1 MLKYWLWLT
10 TRKTL
15 GVRGQ
20 LAVLRHFGTPE
31 AAYCAQGQAL
41 SGIEGVP
48 DPSALEDKSLKEA
61 EEILNDCYRR
71 QIAIL
76 TYQDAAYPD
85 RLRTIDD
92 PPLVLYYQGTVPA
105 IDTEPVIAVVGTRKA
120 SAYGLVQ
127 AKQFGYQL
135 GRMGAIVVSGGAD
148 GIDTM
153 ALKGALTAGRSVIAV
168 LGCGVDV
175 VYPSA
180 NRELF
185 EDVRTRGWLV
195 SEFPPGTPAR
205 SGNFPVRNRIMSAL
219 SLGTLVVE
227 APERSGA
234 LITAHRALDQG
245 RDVFAVPANVD
256 SRTCAGNLALLKEG
270 ALVATDG
277 WDVLKE
283 YVHLFPKLATRQ
295 PKTIPMTLTRSEQ
308 QRRNT
313 HAERRERAAKVVAS
327 EQTLP
332 ERNDTKDI
340 DKPENKAYID
350 VHEIMDSLSADE
362 RAVIEQLEDGPKH
375 VDDVVDGCQLPA
387 GRVLASMTLLE
398 VKGYIR
404 RLPAKRFSLAEK

>member
-10 TRKTL
+10 TRKELT
-15 GVRGQ
+15 VREQ

-31 AAYCAQGQAL
+31 AAYCAQKEELAAV
-41 SGIEGVP
+41 EGLRSTAP
-48 DPSALEDKSLKEA
+48 LENKSLQEP
-61 EEILNDCYRR
+61 EEILNDCYRK
-71 QIAIL
+71 QIAIM
-76 TYQDAAYPD
+76 TYQDASYPG
-85 RLRTIDD
+85 RLRAIDD
-92 PPLVLYYQGTVPA
+92 PPLVLYYQGSAPA
-105 IDTEPVIAVVGTRKA
+105 IDTEPVIAVVGTRRA
-120 SAYGLVQ
+120 SAYGLMQ

-153 ALKGALTAGRSVIAV
+153 ALKGALTAGRPVVAV

-175 VYPSA
+175 VYPA
-180 NRELF
+180 CNRHLF

-195 SEFPPGTPAR
+195 SEYPPGTAALAHH
-205 SGNFPVRNRIMSAL
+205 FPIRNRIMSAL
-219 SLGTLVVE
+219 SLGTLVIE

-234 LITAHRALDQG
+234 LITAQRALDQG

-256 SRTCAGNLALLKEG
+256 SVTCAGNLSLLKQG

-283 YVHLFPKLATRQ
+283 YVYLFPELARRQ
-295 PKTIPMTLTRSEQ
+295 PMTIPMMLARGEQPHKSE
-308 QRRNT
+308 RPLKSP
-313 HAERRERAAKVVAS
+313 AAKEPDA
-327 EQTLP
+327 E
-332 ERNDTKDI
+332 ENDTKNV

-350 VHEIMDSLSADE
+350 VHEILDSLSADE
-362 RAVIEQLEDGPKH
+362 RAVIEQL
-375 VDDVVDGCQLPA
+375 VDGAKHIDDIVDACQLPA

-404 RLPAKRFSLAEK
+404 RLPARRFSLAEK

>member
-10 TRKTL
+10 TRKGL
-15 GVRGQ
+15 APREQ

-31 AAYCAQGQAL
+31 AAYCAEKDAL
-41 SGIEGVP
+41 RGIEGVN
-48 DPSALEDKSLKEA
+48 DPTPLENKSLAEPEA
-61 EEILNDCYRR
+61 ILNDCYRK

-76 TYQDAAYPD
+76 TYQDATYPE
-85 RLRTIDD
+85 RLRHIDD

-153 ALKGALTAGRSVIAV
+153 ALKGALTAGKPVIAV

-175 VYPSA
+175 TYPA
-180 NRELF
+180 DNRDLF
-185 EDVRTRGWLV
+185 EDIRTRGWLV
-195 SEFPPGTPAR
+195 SEYPPGTAAL
-205 SGNFPVRNRIMSAL
+205 GFHFPIRNRILSAL
-219 SLGTLVVE
+219 SLGVLVIE

-234 LITAHRALDQG
+234 LITAHRAIDQG

-256 SRTCAGNLALLKEG
+256 SATCAGNLSLLKQG

-283 YVHLFPKLATRQ
+283 YLHLFPELAQRQ
-295 PKTIPMTLTRSEQ
+295 PRTISMTLARGEQ
-308 QRRNT
+308 P
-313 HAERRERAAKVVAS
+313 HKPEAPVKIVAS
-327 EQTLP
+327 ERTFP
-332 ERNDTKDI
+332 EKSDTKDV
-340 DKPENKAYID
+340 DKPENKDYID
-350 VHEIMDSLSADE
+350 VHEILDSLSADE
-362 RAVIEQLEDGPKH
+362 RAVIEQLADGPKH
-375 VDDVVDGCQLPA
+375 IDDVVDGCQLPA

-398 VKGYIR
+398 VKGYIK
-404 RLPAKRFSLAEK
+404 RLPARRFSLAEK

>member
-10 TRKTL
+10 TRKGL
-15 GVRGQ
+15 APREQ

-31 AAYCAQGQAL
+31 AAYCAEKDAL
-41 SGIEGVP
+41 RGIEGIENP
-48 DPSALEDKSLKEA
+48 TPLENKSLAEPEA
-61 EEILNDCYRR
+61 ILNDCYRK

-76 TYQDAAYPD
+76 TYQDATYPE
-85 RLRTIDD
+85 RLRHISD

-153 ALKGALTAGRSVIAV
+153 ALKGALTAGKHVIAV

-175 VYPSA
+175 TYPA
-180 NRELF
+180 DNRDLF
-185 EDVRTRGWLV
+185 EDIRTRGWLV
-195 SEFPPGTPAR
+195 SEYPPGTAAL
-205 SGNFPVRNRIMSAL
+205 GFHFPIRNRILSAL
-219 SLGTLVVE
+219 SLGVLVIE

-234 LITAHRALDQG
+234 LITAHRAIDQG

-256 SRTCAGNLALLKEG
+256 SATCAGNLALLKEG

-283 YVHLFPKLATRQ
+283 YLHLFPELAQRQ
-295 PKTIPMTLTRSEQ
+295 PKTISMTLARGEQ
-308 QRRNT
+308 PRKT
-313 HAERRERAAKVVAS
+313 DSPVKIVAS
-327 EQTLP
+327 ERTFP
-332 ERNDTKDI
+332 EKNDTKDV
-340 DKPENKAYID
+340 DKPENKDYID
-350 VHEIMDSLSADE
+350 VHEILDSLSADE
-362 RAVIEQLEDGPKH
+362 RAVIEQLADGPKH
-375 VDDVVDGCQLPA
+375 IDDVVDGCQLPA

-404 RLPAKRFSLAEK
+404 RLPARRFSLAEK

>member
-10 TRKTL
+10 TRKGL
-15 GVRGQ
+15 APREQ

-31 AAYCAQGQAL
+31 AAYCAEKDAL
-41 SGIEGVP
+41 RGIEGVN
-48 DPSALEDKSLKEA
+48 DPTPLENKSLAEPEA
-61 EEILNDCYRR
+61 ILNDCYRK

-76 TYQDAAYPD
+76 TYQDATYPE
-85 RLRTIDD
+85 RLHHIDD

-153 ALKGALTAGRSVIAV
+153 ALKGALTAGKPVIAV

-175 VYPSA
+175 TYPA
-180 NRELF
+180 DNRDLF
-185 EDVRTRGWLV
+185 EDIRTRGWLV
-195 SEFPPGTPAR
+195 SEYPPGTAAL
-205 SGNFPVRNRIMSAL
+205 GFHFPIRNRILSAL
-219 SLGTLVVE
+219 SLGVLVIE

-234 LITAHRALDQG
+234 LITAHRAIDQG

-256 SRTCAGNLALLKEG
+256 SATCAGNLSLLKQG

-283 YVHLFPKLATRQ
+283 YLHLFPELAQRQ
-295 PKTIPMTLTRSEQ
+295 PRTISMTLARGEQ
-308 QRRNT
+308 P
-313 HAERRERAAKVVAS
+313 HKPEAPVKIVAS
-327 EQTLP
+327 ERTFP
-332 ERNDTKDI
+332 EKSDTKDV
-340 DKPENKAYID
+340 DKPENKDYID
-350 VHEIMDSLSADE
+350 VHEILDSLSADE
-362 RAVIEQLEDGPKH
+362 RAVIEQLADGPKH
-375 VDDVVDGCQLPA
+375 IDDVVDGCQLPA

-398 VKGYIR
+398 VKGYIK
-404 RLPAKRFSLAEK
+404 RLPARRFSLAEK